1 MDLTSQQGLI
11 CTAPA
16 LTSEDEAVLGE
27 IHQMSKELRHS
38 VRKPKRWV
46 GGLRRAAQAK
56 ALKSSNSIEGIE
68 VTADDA
74 AAVVDGEA
82 LATADEKTALDVQG
96 YQRAMDYVLTAADDR
111 HATYDAAELRAIHFM
126 LIQHESSKLPG
137 RYRAGP
143 VSVYDEENERVVY
156 EGPDAEV
163 VPALVEALI
172 IALRRDHS
180 TDPIVRSA
188 MAHLNLV
195 MIHPF
200 KDGNGRMARALAT
213 LVLTRSDIDEPVF
226 SSIEEWLGASKANT
240 LDYYAV
246 LAHTGY
252 GRWAPRSDPHLWLTF
267 NLRAHHMQAQT
278 VARRFAEAGRNWVQL
293 EQLAE
298 QHGLP
303 ERAMDALFDAVL
315 GYGVRRSA
323 YMKRSDVGGHTAT
336 RDLSLMA
343 NVGLLAAH
351 GTGRGRIH
359 TAGAPL
365 LALRASMKGDRK
377 PLRDPYP
384 WLRPKLAESIDGR
397 P

>member
-1 MDLTSQQGLI
+1 MASSSPHGLI
-11 CTAPA
+11 YTAPP

-27 IHQMSKELRHS
+27 IHQMRKEMRHS
-38 VRKPKRWV
+38 LRKPKRWV
-46 GGLRRAAQAK
+46 GGLRRASRAK

-68 VTADDA
+68 VTEDDA
-74 AAVVDGEA
+74 AAVVGGEEPV
-82 LATADEKTALDVQG
+82 TADEKTALDVQG
-96 YQRAMDYVLTAADDR
+96 YQRAMDYVLTAADDP
-111 HATYDAAELRAIHFM
+111 HATYEAAELRAMHFM
-126 LIQHESSKLPG
+126 LIQHEPSKSPG
-137 RYRAGP
+137 RFRSGP

-156 EGPDAEV
+156 EGPDAEK
-163 VPALVEALI
+163 VPALVEDLI
-172 IALRRDHS
+172 TALRRENS

-213 LVLTRSDIDEPVF
+213 LVLTRSDIGEPVF

-246 LAHTGY
+246 LAHTGH
-252 GRWAPRSDPHLWLTF
+252 GRWAPRPDPHMWLTF
-267 NLRAHHMQAQT
+267 NLRAHHIQAQT
-278 VARRFAEAGRNWVQL
+278 VARRFTEASRYWTRL
-293 EQLAE
+293 EELAN

-303 ERAMDALFDAVL
+303 DRVMDALFDAVL
-315 GYGVRRSA
+315 GYGVRRSG
-323 YMKRSDVGGHTAT
+323 YMKRSNVEGHTAT
-336 RDLSLMA
+336 RDLSLLTD
-343 NVGLLAAH
+343 VELLTAH
-351 GTGRGRIH
+351 GSGRGRFY

-365 LALRASMKGDRK
+365 LTLRASVKGDRE

-384 WLRPKLAESIDGR
+384 WLRPRLAEPTAAR